1 MRIRLPFAA
10 VFLGL
15 CLIAAYA
22 GLSTLQLGAYV
33 NDKVLHAATFFILT
47 VVFYWIIDTNRRRT
61 LNLAFVVCTLG
72 LGVGSEFLQAAI
84 PNGREFDL
92 YDIIAN
98 FVGSAAGLA
107 LCTWYHA
114 RMLER
119 KRQDRYQ
126 SVPGQDVM
134 DVELG
139 EGAVDQ
145 EEGVATSTIR
155 NKTLEEE
162 VNNWDENGRDAW
174 EEEEEE
180 EDDDDDDD
188 DEEDE
193 DSSSDGKGKK
203 PV

>member
-33 NDKVLHAATFFILT
+33 NDKVLHAVTFFILT

-61 LNLAFVVCTLG
+61 LNLTLAVCTLG

-98 FVGSAAGLA
+98 VVGSATGLA
-107 LCTWYHA
+107 LCTWYHT

-119 KRQDRYQ
+119 KRQTRYQ
-126 SVPGQDVM
+126 SVPGQDVT

-139 EGAVDQ
+139 EGIIEQ
-145 EEGVATSTIR
+145 EEGVSAAASNTR
-155 NKTLEEE
+155 NRTLEEE
-162 VNNWDENGRDAW
+162 VDNWDENGQDAW
-174 EEEEEE
+174 D
-180 EDDDDDDD
+180 EDDDNDD
-188 DEEDE
+188 DE
-193 DSSSDGKGKK
+193 DSSDDKKGKG
-203 PV
+203 PA